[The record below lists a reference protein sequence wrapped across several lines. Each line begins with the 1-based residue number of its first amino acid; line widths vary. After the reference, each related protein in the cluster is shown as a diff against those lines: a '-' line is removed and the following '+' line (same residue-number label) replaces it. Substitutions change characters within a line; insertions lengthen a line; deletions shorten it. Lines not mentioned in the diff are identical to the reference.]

1 MEYTMNKINLK
12 QALKSNQLDQFIE
25 EHKDLV
31 GDEENLKTTIKTM
44 AEISKSVHQTS
55 AEADDEN

>member
-1 MEYTMNKINLK
+1 MNKPTLK
-12 QALKSNQLDQFIE
+12 QALKNNQLDQFIE

-31 GDEENLKTTIKTM
+31 GNEKNLESTIKTM
-44 AEISKSVHQTS
+44 SESSKPVHQTS